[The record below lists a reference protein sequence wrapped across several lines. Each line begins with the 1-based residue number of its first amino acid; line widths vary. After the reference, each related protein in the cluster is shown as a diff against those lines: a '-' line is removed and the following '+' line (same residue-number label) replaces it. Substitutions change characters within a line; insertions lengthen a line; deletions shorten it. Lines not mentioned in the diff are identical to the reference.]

1 VKAPC
6 PMGLVLSAT
15 FGLARQHA
23 LSKARRQCN
32 LALDILH
39 QMMYPYT

>member
-1 VKAPC
+1 MSYGP
-6 PMGLVLSAT
+6 GTLNH

-32 LALDILH
+32 LALDFLH
-39 QMMYPYT
+39 QMMYP